1 MKEEAY
7 LEGTLTLRNDLDG
20 ILEINGRARLLKL
33 RCSDML
39 QKVLTGDLGPVDNE
53 GRVFGYKR
61 VKSALEVVL
70 TTLDDCFDVTLGP
83 GAEGRGIGFRGHL
96 CCLGYYAG

>member
-1 MKEEAY
+1 MKEAY
-7 LEGTLTLRNDLDG
+7 LEGTRTLCNDLDG

-33 RCSDML
+33 RRGDML
-39 QKVLTGDLGPVDNE
+39 QKVLTGDLCPVDNQ

-70 TTLDDCFDVTLGP
+70 TTFDDCFDVTLGP
-83 GAEGRGIGFRGHL
+83 GAEGREIGFRGHL